1 MNLKIIDKPISWHIK
16 NLIFIIIGT
25 LISALGIN
33 LFIVNANLLSGGV
46 AGVALILQYV
56 FNIPAGYSM
65 LAINIPLLYLSYK
78 KMDLRFTLY
87 TILGTISLSVMLII
101 TNSMKNMITI
111 DDTLLLSLY
120 GGLLNGAGVGI
131 AFTYYGSTG
140 GLDIISSVLKKKNEN
155 FNIGT
160 TSFTVNAV
168 IVIIGAFIFG
178 ITSALYTLVSIYIT
192 AYMIDMV
199 IKGFDR
205 KNKLIFIITEK
216 EKEVSEA
223 IMQNLNRGVTF
234 LYGEGAYTNVKKKVL
249 YCVVQLPQ
257 VPHLKQMVK
266 EIDENS
272 FISMLDVSEVEG
284 RGFRKDST

>member
-1 MNLKIIDKPISWHIK
+1 MNLKIIDKPIAWHLK

-46 AGVALILQYV
+46 SGIALILQYV
-56 FNIPAGYSM
+56 FNIPAGYST

-87 TILGTISLSVMLII
+87 TIIATISFSVMLIV
-101 TNSMKNMITI
+101 TNSLQNIISI

-120 GGLLNGAGVGI
+120 GGILNGVGVGI

-140 GLDIISSVLKKKNEN
+140 GLDIISSVLKRKNEN

-160 TSFTVNAV
+160 TSFIVNAV
-168 IVIIGAFIFG
+168 IVVIGAFIFG

-223 IMQNLNRGVTF
+223 IMQNLGRGVTF
-234 LYGEGAYTNVKKKVL
+234 LYGEGAYTNLERKVL
-249 YCVVQLPQ
+249 YCVVQLSQ
-257 VPHLKQMVK
+257 VPLLKQMVK

-272 FISMLDVSEVEG
+272 FISILDVAEVEG
-284 RGFRKDST
+284 KGFRKDSI